1 MPSPL
6 SFSIKPLTP
15 ELARR
20 TLFAHTVR
28 GILLHLTSPASLQ
41 FARHRLDFVMVL
53 GLSPHVRWYSSH
65 TRHSAKPRNTEAKI
79 ILQIAS
85 THWQRSLHAI
95 DLNSIELALC
105 SLADTQ
111 LVEAMTMIDRCSQLT
126 HLSPSLTFHE
136 RNSLMLPAPQTS
148 AIPTDI
154 LDKLTMNLASLE
166 QSLLAK
172 DAMMPVHLRSTHS
185 LLITYPETVHL
196 LDDSEIALIID
207 AAEMHTKTEIVKAGS
222 TKSAGAGSRKKLGA
236 ADL

>member
-6 SFSIKPLTP
+6 SFFIKPLTP

-28 GILLHLTSPASLQ
+28 GSLYQLTSPASLSLP
-41 FARHRLDFVMVL
+41 RHRLDFVMVL
-53 GLSPHVRWYSSH
+53 GLSPHVRWYAAPS
-65 TRHSAKPRNTEAKI
+65 RHSAKPDNTAAKV
-79 ILQIAS
+79 ILQIAA
-85 THWQRSLHAI
+85 THWQRGLDSL
-95 DLNSIELALC
+95 DLNAVQLALC

-111 LVEAMTMIDRCSQLT
+111 LPEALNLLARASELSPMFNSLT
-126 HLSPSLTFHE
+126 HSE
-136 RNSLMLPAPQTS
+136 RNFYMLANPAPS
-148 AIPTDI
+148 SIPIDI

-166 QSLLAK
+166 ASLLAK
-172 DAMMPVHLRSTHS
+172 DAMMPIHLRSTHS

-207 AAEMHTKTEIVKAGS
+207 AAEVHTKTEIVKAGA

-236 ADL
+236 GDL